1 MEMEKEEESQEMDNL
16 ASKLLKSRTVVISQQ
31 VDAKLTSKVLSQLV
45 LLEQEGNDQ
54 PITVFINSPGGEIF
68 SGFAIFD
75 MLNFISCPVT
85 TIVTGFAASMGS
97 ILSLAADKGRRY
109 AMPQAKI
116 MIHQPLLMGYQGR
129 ATECE
134 IQAREIL
141 KTRDHLVKLY
151 SEQTGK
157 SHEEIKKA
165 SHIFLPGVGAF
176 KKAMGILE
184 KNNLINLLRN
194 LDFAKTNLLGIC
206 LGMQL
211 LLENSEED
219 GFCEGL
225 GLIKG
230 NVKTD
235 ENVKAEERNLNR
247 LHSQWSHSSLYQTI
261 NNIIKES

>member
-1 MEMEKEEESQEMDNL
+1 MKMEKDEESQETDNL

-45 LLEQEGNDQ
+45 LLEQEGDDQ
-54 PITVFINSPGGEIF
+54 PVTVFINSPGGEIF

-97 ILSLAADKGRRY
+97 ILSLAADKGCRY

-157 SHEEIKKA
+157 SREEIKKA
-165 SHIFLPGVGAF
+165 LDRDNWFTAEE
-176 KKAMGILE
+176 ALE
-184 KNNLINLLRN
+184 Y
-194 LDFAKTNLLGIC
+194 
-206 LGMQL
+206 
-211 LLENSEED
+211 
-219 GFCEGL
+219 
-225 GLIKG
+225 GLIDK
-230 NVKTD
+230 VVHTRS
-235 ENVKAEERNLNR
+235 E
-247 LHSQWSHSSLYQTI
+247 I
-261 NNIIKES
+261 

>member
-1 MEMEKEEESQEMDNL
+1 MEMEKEEESQETDNL

-54 PITVFINSPGGEIF
+54 PVTVFINSPGGEIF

-97 ILSLAADKGRRY
+97 ILSLAADNGCRY

-151 SEQTGK
+151 AEQTGK
-157 SHEEIKKA
+157 SREKIKKA
-165 SHIFLPGVGAF
+165 LDRDNWFTAEE
-176 KKAMGILE
+176 ALE
-184 KNNLINLLRN
+184 Y
-194 LDFAKTNLLGIC
+194 
-206 LGMQL
+206 
-211 LLENSEED
+211 
-219 GFCEGL
+219 
-225 GLIKG
+225 GLIDK
-230 NVKTD
+230 VVHTRS
-235 ENVKAEERNLNR
+235 E
-247 LHSQWSHSSLYQTI
+247 I
-261 NNIIKES
+261 

>member
-1 MEMEKEEESQEMDNL
+1 MKMEKDEESQETDNL

-45 LLEQEGNDQ
+45 LLEQESYDQ

-97 ILSLAADKGRRY
+97 ILSLAADKGHRY

-141 KTRDHLVKLY
+141 KTRDHLIKLY

-165 SHIFLPGVGAF
+165 LDRDNWFTAEET
-176 KKAMGILE
+176 LE
-184 KNNLINLLRN
+184 Y
-194 LDFAKTNLLGIC
+194 
-206 LGMQL
+206 
-211 LLENSEED
+211 
-219 GFCEGL
+219 
-225 GLIKG
+225 GLIDK
-230 NVKTD
+230 V
-235 ENVKAEERNLNR
+235 VYNR
-247 LHSQWSHSSLYQTI
+247 SEI
-261 NNIIKES
+261 

>member
-1 MEMEKEEESQEMDNL
+1 MSKEKNKENKEMEDL

-31 VDAKLTSKVLSQLV
+31 VDAELTAKVLSQLV
-45 LLEQEGNDQ
+45 LLEQEGHEE

-75 MLNFISCPVT
+75 MLNFITCPVT

-97 ILSLAADKGRRY
+97 ILSMAADKGRRF

-129 ATECE
+129 ASECE

-157 SHEEIKKA
+157 SREEIKKA
-165 SHIFLPGVGAF
+165 
-176 KKAMGILE
+176 
-184 KNNLINLLRN
+184 
-194 LDFAKTNLLGIC
+194 LDRDNWFT
-206 LGMQL
+206 
-211 LLENSEED
+211 
-219 GFCEGL
+219 
-225 GLIKG
+225 
-230 NVKTD
+230 
-235 ENVKAEERNLNR
+235 AEEALEYG
-247 LHSQWSHSSLYQTI
+247 LLDKVVHSRSEL
-261 NNIIKES
+261 K

>member
-54 PITVFINSPGGEIF
+54 PVTVFINSPGGEIF

-97 ILSLAADKGRRY
+97 ILSLAAGKGCRY

-151 SEQTGK
+151 AEQTGK
-157 SHEEIKKA
+157 NREEIKKA
-165 SHIFLPGVGAF
+165 LDRDNWFTAEE
-176 KKAMGILE
+176 ALE
-184 KNNLINLLRN
+184 Y
-194 LDFAKTNLLGIC
+194 
-206 LGMQL
+206 
-211 LLENSEED
+211 
-219 GFCEGL
+219 
-225 GLIKG
+225 GLIDK
-230 NVKTD
+230 VVHTRS
-235 ENVKAEERNLNR
+235 E
-247 LHSQWSHSSLYQTI
+247 I
-261 NNIIKES
+261 

>member
-1 MEMEKEEESQEMDNL
+1 MEKDEESQETDNL
-16 ASKLLKSRTVVISQQ
+16 DSKLLRSRTVVISQQ

-45 LLEQEGNDQ
+45 LLEQEGDDQ
-54 PITVFINSPGGEIF
+54 PVTVFINSPGGEIF

-97 ILSLAADKGRRY
+97 ILSLAADKGCRY

-157 SHEEIKKA
+157 SNEEIKKA
-165 SHIFLPGVGAF
+165 LDRDNWFNAEE
-176 KKAMGILE
+176 ALE
-184 KNNLINLLRN
+184 Y
-194 LDFAKTNLLGIC
+194 
-206 LGMQL
+206 
-211 LLENSEED
+211 
-219 GFCEGL
+219 
-225 GLIKG
+225 GLIDK
-230 NVKTD
+230 VVHTRS
-235 ENVKAEERNLNR
+235 E
-247 LHSQWSHSSLYQTI
+247 I
-261 NNIIKES
+261 

>member
-1 MEMEKEEESQEMDNL
+1 MKMEKDEESQETDNL
-16 ASKLLKSRTVVISQQ
+16 ASKLLKSRTVIISQQ

-54 PITVFINSPGGEIF
+54 PVTVFINSPGGEIF

-97 ILSLAADKGRRY
+97 ILSLAADKGHRY

-151 SEQTGK
+151 AEQTGK
-157 SHEEIKKA
+157 SREVIKKA
-165 SHIFLPGVGAF
+165 LDRDNWFTAEE
-176 KKAMGILE
+176 ALE
-184 KNNLINLLRN
+184 Y
-194 LDFAKTNLLGIC
+194 
-206 LGMQL
+206 
-211 LLENSEED
+211 
-219 GFCEGL
+219 
-225 GLIKG
+225 GLIDK
-230 NVKTD
+230 VVHTRS
-235 ENVKAEERNLNR
+235 E
-247 LHSQWSHSSLYQTI
+247 I
-261 NNIIKES
+261 

>member
-1 MEMEKEEESQEMDNL
+1 MEMEKEEENQETDNF
-16 ASKLLKSRTVVISQQ
+16 ASKLLKSRTVVFSQQ

-54 PITVFINSPGGEIF
+54 PVTVFINSPGGEIF

-97 ILSLAADKGRRY
+97 ILSMAAGKGRRY

-151 SEQTGK
+151 AEQTGK
-157 SHEEIKKA
+157 SREEIKKA
-165 SHIFLPGVGAF
+165 LDRDNWFTAEEAF
-176 KKAMGILE
+176 E
-184 KNNLINLLRN
+184 Y
-194 LDFAKTNLLGIC
+194 
-206 LGMQL
+206 
-211 LLENSEED
+211 
-219 GFCEGL
+219 
-225 GLIKG
+225 GLIDK
-230 NVKTD
+230 VVPTRS
-235 ENVKAEERNLNR
+235 E
-247 LHSQWSHSSLYQTI
+247 I
-261 NNIIKES
+261 

>member
-1 MEMEKEEESQEMDNL
+1 MKMEKDEESQETDNL

-45 LLEQEGNDQ
+45 LLEQEGDDQ
-54 PITVFINSPGGEIF
+54 PVTVFINSPGGEIF

-97 ILSLAADKGRRY
+97 ILSLAADKGCRY

-151 SEQTGK
+151 AEQTGK
-157 SHEEIKKA
+157 SQKEIKKA
-165 SHIFLPGVGAF
+165 LDRDNWFTAEE
-176 KKAMGILE
+176 ALE
-184 KNNLINLLRN
+184 Y
-194 LDFAKTNLLGIC
+194 
-206 LGMQL
+206 
-211 LLENSEED
+211 
-219 GFCEGL
+219 
-225 GLIKG
+225 GLIDK
-230 NVKTD
+230 VI
-235 ENVKAEERNLNR
+235 
-247 LHSQWSHSSLYQTI
+247 HSRSDL
-261 NNIIKES
+261 